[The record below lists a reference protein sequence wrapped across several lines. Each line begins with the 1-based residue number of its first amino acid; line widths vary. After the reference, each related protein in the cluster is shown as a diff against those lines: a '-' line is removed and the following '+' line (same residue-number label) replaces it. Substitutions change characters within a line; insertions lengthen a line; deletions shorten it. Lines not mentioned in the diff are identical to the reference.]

1 MPRAFDLTTRLA
13 SPQPGGAIDCTLSGR
28 PPVRF
33 THLNRVSISMRRL
46 VPFEALHLK
55 GIAMSC
61 DEIWK
66 LEREKQF
73 PRRIRVSEA
82 RAAWMEAEI
91 DEWLITR
98 YAETIGLR
106 GTASER
112 VACPHLYRSR

>member
-1 MPRAFDLTTRLA
+1 
-13 SPQPGGAIDCTLSGR
+13 
-28 PPVRF
+28 
-33 THLNRVSISMRRL
+33 MRRL
-46 VPFEALHLK
+46 VAFEALQSK

-91 DEWLITR
+91 DEWLMTR
-98 YAETIGLR
+98 STETIGLR
-106 GTASER
+106 GTTSER
-112 VACPHLYRSR
+112 VVPPPVSFALTFARRSGT